1 MQRMLRRLHKLAFVG
16 VAAWML
22 LSPAYVQVL
31 GARATAV
38 HAWRMYHSIGVGS
51 CSAAYYAGGQRIDRY
66 ALFGLQR
73 RSAPPAFRRIA
84 SAQQARAMGQR
95 ICEALHGGAA
105 HAAHAAH
112 DAHDAHDVRVTLR
125 CGTPEGLATQLD
137 REENLCGS

>member
-1 MQRMLRRLHKLAFVG
+1 MWQYAPVLRTLHKLAFVG

-31 GARATAV
+31 GARASIV

-51 CSAAYYAGGQRIDRY
+51 CSAEYDDGGRRIDRY

-73 RSAPPAFRRIA
+73 RSAPAAFRRIA
-84 SAQQARAMGQR
+84 SAAQARAMGQR
-95 ICEALHGGAA
+95 ICELLQARAGAR
-105 HAAHAAH
+105 
-112 DAHDAHDVRVTLR
+112 HDVRVKLR